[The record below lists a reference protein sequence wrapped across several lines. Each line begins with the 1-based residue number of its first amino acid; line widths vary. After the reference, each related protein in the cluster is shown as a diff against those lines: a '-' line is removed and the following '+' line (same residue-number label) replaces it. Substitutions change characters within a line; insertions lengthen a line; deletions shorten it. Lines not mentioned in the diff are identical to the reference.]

1 MIYIDK
7 NNINNFVLTLTENS
21 RLTNPNYLFEFKND
35 FVLKSDPIYWTSQDI
50 SLYPNRYNQFQLNE
64 STTGSTTGGTN
75 GVSLSLIGGQY
86 TYKVYESTG
95 TTLSVS
101 ATTGR
106 IVEEGRMVVTI
117 ENLITT
123 GITNNIYI

>member
-1 MIYIDK
+1 MIYIEK
-7 NNINNFVLTLTENS
+7 NNVNNFVLTLTENS
-21 RLTNPNYLFEFKND
+21 KLTNPNYLFEFQND

-50 SLYPNRYNQFQLNE
+50 SLYPNRYNQFQLTE

-75 GVSLSLIGGQY
+75 GIALSLIGGQY